1 MKRSLPA
8 DPYLEA
14 KLLGILLAGVL
25 GQTRSEC
32 SAQSGLRQDLRPSGI
47 HRIAIKH
54 HLYDPDKPPKA

>member
-8 DPYLEA
+8 DPYVEA

-32 SAQSGLRQDLRPSGI
+32 SAHSKLRDAPRPSGSYPI
-47 HRIAIKH
+47 AAAHR
-54 HLYDPDKPPKA
+54 LYDPTKPPKA

>member
-25 GQTRSEC
+25 GQTRPEC
-32 SAQSGLRQDLRPSGI
+32 SAQSRLRQELPSGTY
-47 HRIAIKH
+47 RIAIKH
-54 HLYDPDKPPKA
+54 QLYDPDKPPKA